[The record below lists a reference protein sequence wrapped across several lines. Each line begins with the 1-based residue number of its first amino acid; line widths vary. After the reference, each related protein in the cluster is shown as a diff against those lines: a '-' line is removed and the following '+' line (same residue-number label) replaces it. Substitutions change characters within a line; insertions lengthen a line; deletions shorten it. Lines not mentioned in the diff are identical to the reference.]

1 MKVVVNGI
9 GCNQTGAKLV
19 LNSFI
24 ESYQSE
30 HELIAFV
37 PTTIDNTS
45 KKDSITICRL
55 NHKLVGQ
62 IFRPVYDLF
71 ISIYA
76 LVFGSG
82 VVLNLSNYGLPL
94 FNKEIVYVHNPLL
107 VSEKFYQLN
116 RGFSIRYKLF
126 AFRLT
131 LKKAKA
137 IIVQTEHMK
146 KTLLGFMSAYG
157 IEAKGRLVVFK
168 PYHVIPK
175 LDLETNDEY
184 SNILFFYPSSSFPHK
199 RDDLAINGI
208 LNSKKLGKLVIT
220 VDQGLFEESE
230 KVEFLGKVE
239 FDEIIKH
246 FNKCDAL
253 LFTSEKE
260 TLGLPL
266 LEALSLSK
274 PAVLPNLAYAKE
286 IYGDAAVYFDE
297 FKVKNVAE
305 AIDNLITNFDVYKH
319 KVFERNEVEFSN
331 RISWHAQWK
340 EIIRLFKHEQS

>member
-9 GCNQTGAKLV
+9 GCNLTGGKLV

-30 HELIAFV
+30 NKLIAFV
-37 PTTIDNTS
+37 PPTIDNAS
-45 KKDSITICRL
+45 KKDSITVCRL
-55 NHKLVGQ
+55 NHKIIGQ

-107 VSEKFYQLN
+107 VTEKFYQMN
-116 RGFSIRYKLF
+116 SGFSVRYKLF

-131 LKKAKA
+131 LKRATA

-146 KTLLGFMSAYG
+146 KTLLSFMSDNG
-157 IEAKGRLVVFK
+157 IETKGRLIVFK
-168 PYHVIPK
+168 PYHTIPK
-175 LDLETNDEY
+175 RDLIKNINN

-199 RDDLAINGI
+199 RGDLAINGI
-208 LNSKKLGKLVIT
+208 LNSKKSGKLVIT
-220 VDQGLFEESE
+220 VDKGLFEESE

-266 LEALSLSK
+266 LEALSLLK

-297 FKVKNVAE
+297 FKVKNVAK
-305 AIDNLITNFDVYKH
+305 AIDDLITNFELYKQ
-319 KVFERNEVEFSN
+319 KALERNEVEFSN

-340 EIIRLFKHEQS
+340 EIFRLFKHE